1 MKQIITI
8 QHTQSVHHT
17 NGMVGSWTDWHLT
30 EAGRVQA
37 ERIAR
42 RIMPHLQGKTWTL
55 YSSDLL
61 RARETAAPLAEM
73 LNVAPILRSELRERN
88 LGPAVGRSVQWLR
101 ENLEMQERTVDDRL
115 FRAEVGLC
123 PTNESVCLQ
132 RPSVG
137 CARPCAGWR
146 PIAESRRDAWNRLAP
161 FFKEIMASEDE
172 NIILVSHGDLLSIFN
187 AMWLGLP
194 VEALNSL
201 DLYGMAGGVSF
212 FHVAEDRADP
222 GTARGKRVIRRLSD
236 MSFVSE

>member
-30 EAGRVQA
+30 EAGKAQA

-42 RIMPHLQGKTWTL
+42 RLMPHLQGKRWTL

-61 RARETAAPLAEM
+61 RAQETAAPLADL

-115 FRAEVGLC
+115 FSAEVGLC
-123 PTNESVCLQ
+123 PTNENVCLQ
-132 RPSVG
+132 TPSVA

-161 FFKEIMASEDE
+161 FFEEIMASEDE

>member
-42 RIMPHLQGKTWTL
+42 RLMPHLQGKRWTL

-61 RARETAAPLAEM
+61 RAQETAAPLAEL
-73 LNVAPILRSELRERN
+73 LNVAPILRSELRECN

-115 FRAEVGLC
+115 FSAEVGLC

-132 RPSVG
+132 TPSVG

-161 FFKEIMASEDE
+161 FFEEIMASEDE

-222 GTARGKRVIRRLSD
+222 GTAKGKRVIRRLSD

>member
-30 EAGRVQA
+30 EHGRAQA
-37 ERIAR
+37 ERIAQR
-42 RIMPHLQGKTWTL
+42 LAPVLQGKAWKL

-61 RARETAAPLAEM
+61 RAQETAAPLAKM
-73 LNVAPILRSELRERN
+73 LNVTPMLRSELRERN
-88 LGPAVGRSVQWLR
+88 LGPAVGKSVQWLR

-115 FRAEVGLC
+115 FSAEAGLC
-123 PTNESVCLQ
+123 PTNDSVCLQ
-132 RPSVG
+132 TPG
-137 CARPCAGWR
+137 AACARPCAGWR
-146 PIAESRRDAWNRLAP
+146 PIAESRRDAWNRLLP
-161 FFKEIMASEDE
+161 LFEEIVSSEDE

-187 AMWLGLP
+187 VMWLGLP
-194 VEALNSL
+194 VEAMNGI
-201 DLYGMAGGVSF
+201 DLFGAAGGVSF

>member
-30 EAGRVQA
+30 DLGHQQA
-37 ERIAR
+37 ERIAQR
-42 RIMPHLQGKTWTL
+42 LLPHLEGKRWAL

-61 RARETAAPLAEM
+61 RAQETASPLAQR
-73 LNVAPILRSELRERN
+73 LGITPILRPELRERN
-88 LGPAVGRSVQWLR
+88 LGPAVGKSVQWLR

-115 FRAEVGLC
+115 FSVQVAQS
-123 PTNESVCLQ
+123 PTSASKCVHLPYEAS
-132 RPSVG
+132 
-137 CARPCAGWR
+137 ARPCAGWT

-161 FFKEIMASEDE
+161 FFKELLCSEDE

-187 AMWLGLP
+187 VMWLGLP
-194 VEALNSL
+194 VEAMNRL
-201 DLYGMAGGVSF
+201 DLFGMAGGVSF
-212 FHVAEDRADP
+212 MHIAEDRADP